1 VEFRYAEI
9 LLIYAE
15 SCIELAVLGQT
26 ADLQKGIDAL
36 NLVRNRAGLPDRVTT
51 DPLVARA
58 WLRHEREIEFFGEGH
73 RWFDIRRWMICDQ
86 VVKNVYG
93 MWVKQFTNGN
103 FEWKLDVTDLE
114 DERTWGGNKIYW
126 LPLPR
131 DEINKAPQ
139 IQQNPGY

>member
-1 VEFRYAEI
+1 
-9 LLIYAE
+9 
-15 SCIELAVLGQT
+15 
-26 ADLQKGIDAL
+26 
-36 NLVRNRAGLPDRVTT
+36 
-51 DPLVARA
+51 
-58 WLRHEREIEFFGEGH
+58 
-73 RWFDIRRWMICDQ
+73 MICDQ

-93 MWVKQFTNGN
+93 MWVKQFNNGN

-114 DERTWGGNKIYW
+114 DERTWGGDKIYW